1 MNRRE
6 LLLAAAAAPAVLAL
20 PAAAHAAA
28 RGGTPFAL
36 VTSDS
41 DDRVLV
47 ARLTD
52 LKVVRALAVPDQPH
66 GIEAVDQL
74 GAALV
79 LSEKSGTI
87 TVLDVNGLKVRRVL
101 EGFAGPR
108 YAAGE
113 PSGGSHAYVSDD
125 KAGQVIAIDVP
136 RARVIGRVEVG
147 EGARHIS
154 ISPDGTRVVTSLGTK
169 APRLALVDVSRPQ
182 HPRSCARSRPTTL
195 RTTSRSRRT
204 AGSSGSARG
213 PSTGS
218 PCTMRSTLRPLRSLA
233 GDAPPSTSRSTRPRG
248 ASTWRAA
255 RAGRCASTAWPMP
268 GCSAPAA
275 CPSGRSTSAR
285 DAGRVVTPSLDVG
298 TLTLLDH
305 RGLRSVRIAPNAHDA
320 CLVVATDCC
329 SPA

>member
-20 PAAAHAAA
+20 PAAAQAAA

-47 ARLTD
+47 VRLTD
-52 LKVVRALAVPDQPH
+52 LKVVRSLAVPDQPH

-79 LSEKSGTI
+79 LSEQSGTI
-87 TVLDVNGLKVRRVL
+87 TVLDVNGRKVRRVL

-182 HPRSCARSRPTTL
+182 HPRLL
-195 RTTSRSRRT
+195 RTFPADDLAHDVAFSPDGRQLWI
-204 AGSSGSARG
+204 SSGAEHRLAVHDA
-213 PSTGS
+213 
-218 PCTMRSTLRPLRSLA
+218 STLRPLRSLA
-233 GDAPPSTSRSTRPRG
+233 GDAPPQHVTFDET
-248 ASTWRAA
+248 
-255 RAGRCASTAWPMP
+255 AGRVYVASGESGTLRVYRMADARLLGTRRVPAGSFNVCA
-268 GCSAPAA
+268 
-275 CPSGRSTSAR
+275 
-285 DAGRVVTPSLDVG
+285 DAGRVITPSLDLG

-320 CLVVATDCC
+320 CLVVATN
-329 SPA
+329 